1 MHKNIMVFGILE
13 SMPSACPGSVMPV
26 TGLPVQ
32 VVPTRK
38 NPVGAAWN
46 GAYGKRRVEF
56 SARIFPNAQRKF
68 AQAIV
73 AAPNVG

>member
-26 TGLPVQ
+26 TGLSVQ

-38 NPVGAAWN
+38 NRLARLETALTGNAVLN
-46 GAYGKRRVEF
+46 FLREF
-56 SARIFPNAQRKF
+56 SQTRSGNSR
-68 AQAIV
+68 AIV
-73 AAPNVG
+73 AAPNVR